1 MMIPHGISSLATMV
15 RASLGLGRAPL
26 SSVLPGGSARGF
38 SLVEVLISIVVLAL
52 GLVGLAAVF
61 PVVVQQQRGV
71 SDSIQGSSV
80 ERSAEDLIRGNS
92 VLSVRSNPSDTDSN
106 SVWRELVA
114 EEATSTV
121 WSPSGAWD
129 TGTVVDSLGNAVR
142 GLNVVSTTGDLAIV
156 AGAGEFALLPVS
168 ERLNPTPFSS
178 RAEPRF
184 VWDIAARRV
193 EVRTIDQQSGDRVAT
208 NDRTE
213 GDREGD
219 AIQVAVFVRRIDGN
233 IRTDRRGLAFALT
246 RPEGDADARVPLG
259 ADVVGRP
266 TLDGRGTAAANNY
279 STIQRIEFT
288 VQADPATGELVRLIP
303 DAGSELAAYAR
314 QAGQQF
320 VDRSGVVRTVRALE
334 TSAEGNVT
342 ALLIDPPMNPGTVAN
357 EQADFGNLEL
367 LFTPQIPASVG
378 VFTIQR

>member
-1 MMIPHGISSLATMV
+1 MMIAPNVTTLAALL
-15 RASLGLGRAPL
+15 RRGLDQAR
-26 SSVLPGGSARGF
+26 SARAF

-92 VLSVRSNPSDTDSN
+92 VLSIRSNPADTASN
-106 SVWRELVA
+106 SVWRDLVA

-121 WSPSGAWD
+121 WSPAGAWD
-129 TGTVVDSLGNAVR
+129 TGTVIDSFGNAVR
-142 GLNVVSTTGDLAIV
+142 GINVVSTTGDVAIV

-208 NDRTE
+208 NDRTV

-279 STIQRIEFT
+279 STIQRITFT
-288 VQADPATGELVRLIP
+288 VAADPTTGELVRLIP

-342 ALLIDPPMNPGTVAN
+342 ALLIDPPMNPGAVAN